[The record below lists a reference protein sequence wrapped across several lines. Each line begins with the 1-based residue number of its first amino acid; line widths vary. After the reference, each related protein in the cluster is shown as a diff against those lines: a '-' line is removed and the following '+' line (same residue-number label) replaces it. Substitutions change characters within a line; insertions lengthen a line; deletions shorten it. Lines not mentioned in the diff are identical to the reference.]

1 MRSNLLS
8 KFNKLIEMKF
18 TAGQLILMVCFY
30 VQLAFVAL
38 LFIAVRIKIRA
49 EFEDPDERIAR
60 EIRESSKDPRE
71 SSNFVNVSQ
80 QPNLSVQKGTFVDE
94 IPTANSHQSQTSINA
109 DDDRPPVP
117 VVAASRTNKSGG
129 D

>member
-1 MRSNLLS
+1 M
-8 KFNKLIEMKF
+8 EF
-18 TAGQLILMVCFY
+18 TVGQLILMVCFY

-38 LFIAVRIKIRA
+38 LFIAIRIKIRA